1 VIDGELQ
8 LRGAQSFLGYVD
20 ESLNVAAF
28 TDDGWFRTGDLAEIS
43 DDDRIRIVGR
53 LKDVVIR
60 NAENISATEVEEAV
74 LFHES
79 VADVAVIGLP
89 DSRTGERVCAA
100 IVLAPGGSIDVPG
113 LAEHCISLGLAKYKC
128 PEEIVFVEAIERN
141 PMGKIQKDKVREA
154 VGLLRD

>member
-1 VIDGELQ
+1 
-8 LRGAQSFLGYVD
+8 
-20 ESLNVAAF
+20 LNAAAF
-28 TDDGWFRTGDLAEIS
+28 TSDGWFRTGDLAEIGP
-43 DDDRIRIVGR
+43 DDRIRIVGR

-74 LFHES
+74 LFHDS

-100 IVLAPGGSIDVPG
+100 VVLTPGSTIDVPA
-113 LAEHCISLGLAKYKC
+113 LAAHCIQLGLAKYKC
-128 PEEIVFVEAIERN
+128 PEQVVVIEAIERN

-154 VGLLRD
+154 VLGATQTREG